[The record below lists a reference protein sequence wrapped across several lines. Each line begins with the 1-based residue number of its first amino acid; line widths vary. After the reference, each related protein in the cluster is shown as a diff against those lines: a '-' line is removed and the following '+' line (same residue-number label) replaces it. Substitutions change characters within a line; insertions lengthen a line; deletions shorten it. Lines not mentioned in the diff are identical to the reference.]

1 MELIPEVSPHSN
13 KPRSI
18 FDYKSE
24 NQQSTSFSLLSKTT
38 KIKKVGDRLSKMFN
52 KYDGVIDTTQLH
64 IVQESMERAQNLTS
78 RAKEVPVDGKIMIIS
93 DPVRKLVINFF

>member
-1 MELIPEVSPHSN
+1 MKLIPQVLPHSN

-24 NQQSTSFSLLSKTT
+24 NQQSTKTA

-64 IVQESMERAQNLTS
+64 IVQESMERAQNLTLK
-78 RAKEVPVDGKIMIIS
+78 AKEVPVDGKIMIIS
-93 DPVRKLVINFF
+93 DPVRKLVI